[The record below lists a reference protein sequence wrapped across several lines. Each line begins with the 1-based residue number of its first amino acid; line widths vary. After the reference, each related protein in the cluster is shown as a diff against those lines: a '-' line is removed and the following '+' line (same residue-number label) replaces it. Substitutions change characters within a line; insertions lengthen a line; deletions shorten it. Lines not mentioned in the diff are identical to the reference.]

1 MADDL
6 RFVLTFGKQFL
17 VTSTQSPLRFP
28 CDRFGFFIQTL
39 LPFRQPASN
48 PGFVLVGPG
57 RFYDHTSQV
66 SIARFGDAAT
76 LNASAAGMFARNHA
90 AVTHQLPRVRE
101 AGQRADFSDD
111 TDGNNLAHAT
121 QRLQSLHHLLDFGGR
136 SRNRIIDRLLQP
148 VEPVSSVLDFMDV
161 IEKRGL
167 QGGYFKAHLALDPV
181 HVLVCPILLHIFGRL
196 PAVPQKKLASRCR
209 ARC

>member
-1 MADDL
+1 
-6 RFVLTFGKQFL
+6 
-17 VTSTQSPLRFP
+17 
-28 CDRFGFFIQTL
+28 
-39 LPFRQPASN
+39 
-48 PGFVLVGPG
+48 
-57 RFYDHTSQV
+57 
-66 SIARFGDAAT
+66 
-76 LNASAAGMFARNHA
+76 MFARNHA

-161 IEKRGL
+161 IEKRRACKAAISKRTWRL
-167 QGGYFKAHLALDPV
+167 TQSMCLFVQFFFTSSGGFQP
-181 HVLVCPILLHIFGRL
+181 CRRRNL
-196 PAVPQKKLASRCR
+196 PSRCR